1 MKDVNGSILY
11 KEKEYKLIFNLNVME
26 AIQDKYGTLNNW
38 SDLIERDGEEPNIK
52 ALKYGFTQMLNEAI
66 DIENEEEGTNIPMF
80 TEKQVGRMLTEIGM
94 SQVAEALKDTI
105 VGSTQ
110 STEKNA

>member
-38 SDLIERDGEEPNIK
+38 SDLIERDGEEPNIN

>member
-11 KEKEYKLIFNLNVME
+11 NEKEYKLVFNLNVME
-26 AIQDKYGTLNNW
+26 AIQDKYGTLNAW
-38 SDLIERDGEEPNIK
+38 SASIEPEDGEPNIK

-66 DIENEEEGTNIPMF
+66 DIENEENGTNIKPF
-80 TEKQVGRMLTEIGM
+80 TEKQVGRMLSEIGM
-94 SQVAEALKDTI
+94 QNIGEALKET
-105 VGSTQ
+105 VVKSTQ

>member
-11 KEKEYKLIFNLNVME
+11 NEKEYKLVFNLNVME
-26 AIQDKYGTLNNW
+26 AIQDKYGTLNAW
-38 SDLIERDGEEPNIK
+38 SGLIEPEDGEPNIK

-66 DIENEEEGTNIPMF
+66 DIENEENGTNIKLF
-80 TEKQVGRMLTEIGM
+80 TEKQVGRMLSEIGM
-94 SQVAEALKDTI
+94 QNVGEALKET
-105 VGSTQ
+105 VVKSTQ

>member
-11 KEKEYKLIFNLNVME
+11 KGKEYKLIFNLNVME